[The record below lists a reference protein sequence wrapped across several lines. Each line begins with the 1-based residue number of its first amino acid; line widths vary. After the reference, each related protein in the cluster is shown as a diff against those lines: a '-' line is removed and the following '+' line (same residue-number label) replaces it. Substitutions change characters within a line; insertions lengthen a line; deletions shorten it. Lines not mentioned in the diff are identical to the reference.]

1 MMKRW
6 SVLAAAGLLATA
18 AAMPAEAQKRQV
30 KMSTIAPGSSSYLV
44 MTTFAN
50 LVNRGQKDFEITVD
64 ATGTATKHMVDVG
77 RGSIDMSMTAVV
89 PYEWMKNGTRIYKKL
104 KGVKELAKN
113 LRIIF
118 WFPLGAF
125 HYTVYESSGIK
136 TLADIKGKRAFIGPP
151 SGGQLVTGL
160 GFVKAVT
167 GLSPKN
173 GDFKSVNLNFASALQ
188 AFQDRQIDVYTIGCL
203 DPCAQ
208 LQQVAATSKI
218 RFLGASSKA
227 DLDKSPALK
236 KFFSPLGRAKGVIR
250 KGVYGSNHT
259 NEADVWSNDAILGVT
274 VRAGLD
280 NDTVYK
286 MTKLFWSDLESIRAS
301 APYMTAVTL
310 EFAAQKANMEFHPGA
325 AKYYKEAGVWKE

>member
-6 SVLAAAGLLATA
+6 SVLAAAGLLAA
-18 AAMPAEAQKRQV
+18 AVAMPAEAQKRQI

-50 LVNRGQKDFEITVD
+50 LVNQGQKDFEITVD

-104 KGVKELAKN
+104 KGVKELARN

-167 GLSPKN
+167 GLDPKN

-218 RFLGASSKA
+218 RFLGVPSKA
-227 DLDKSPALK
+227 DLGKSPALK
-236 KFFSPLGRAKGVIR
+236 KFFSPPGRAKGVIR

-259 NEADVWSNDAILGVT
+259 NEGDVWSNDAILGVT

-310 EFAAQKANMEFHPGA
+310 EFAAQKANMAFHPGA

>member
-18 AAMPAEAQKRQV
+18 VAMPAEAQKRQV

-50 LVNRGQKDFEITVD
+50 LVNQGQKDFEITVD

>member
-6 SVLAAAGLLATA
+6 SVLAAAGLLATTV
-18 AAMPAEAQKRQV
+18 AMPAEAQKRQV

-50 LVNRGQKDFEITVD
+50 LVNQGQKDFEITVD

>member
-18 AAMPAEAQKRQV
+18 VAMPAEAQKRQV

-50 LVNRGQKDFEITVD
+50 LVNQGQKDFEITVD

-218 RFLGASSKA
+218 RFLGASSKS